1 MQTWNETDEHCIKIV
16 HFIVF
21 KRKQLFRNSFF
32 IRPLHVR
39 LSNKHV
45 DRFTVVQ

>member
-1 MQTWNETDEHCIKIV
+1 MKLMSIALKLLILLFLKENNYFETV
-16 HFIVF
+16 
-21 KRKQLFRNSFF
+21 FF